1 MGKSEPAGGIQA
13 DVPLITS
20 LQNARI
26 KHVAKLAKRRVRD
39 QFRQTVVEGAREISR
54 ALACGIIP
62 DEAFVCPQLLP
73 DNPTAQAAFE
83 HLNVLAANQITN
95 LFHVTPE
102 VFARMAYRGESGGML
117 LVIPYQRHTLGI
129 LPERRPQFL
138 ALIEGVEK
146 PGNLGAILRTA
157 DAAGIDG
164 VIVCATAEQPRTD
177 VHNPNVI
184 RASLGTIFSVPVVEV
199 DTEEALTWLQENHI
213 RIVAATP
220 DASLPYT
227 ACAMTGSTAVALGSE
242 AHGLSERLLQA
253 ADIAVTIPMFGIAD
267 SLNLAT
273 STALMLYEVVRQRG
287 TEEES

>member
-1 MGKSEPAGGIQA
+1 
-13 DVPLITS
+13 VPLITS
-20 LQNARI
+20 LQNSRV

-62 DEAFVCPQLLP
+62 GEAFVCPQLLP
-73 DNPTAQAAFE
+73 DNPTAQAAFQ
-83 HLNVLAANQITN
+83 HLNVLSANHITD
-95 LFHVTPE
+95 LVHVTPE

-117 LVIPYQRHTLGI
+117 LVIPYQRHTFGV
-129 LPERRPQFL
+129 LPESRPRFL

-157 DAAGIDG
+157 DAAGVDG
-164 VIVCATAEQPRTD
+164 VIVCATAEQPTTD

-199 DTEEALTWLQENHI
+199 DTEDALTWLQKNHV

-220 DASLPYT
+220 DASLAYT
-227 ACAMTGSTAVALGSE
+227 ACVMTGPTAVALGSE

-253 ADIAVTIPMFGIAD
+253 ADITVTIPMFGIAD

-273 STALMLYEVVRQRG
+273 STALMLYEVVRQRA
-287 TEEES
+287 TEEKT

>member
-1 MGKSEPAGGIQA
+1 M
-13 DVPLITS
+13 PLITS

-26 KHVAKLAKRRVRD
+26 KHVAKLTKRRVRD
-39 QFRQTVVEGAREISR
+39 ESRQTVVEGAREISR
-54 ALACGIIP
+54 ALACGVIP

-73 DNPTAQAAFE
+73 DDPTAKAAFE
-83 HLNVLAANQITN
+83 HLNLLFANHVID

-117 LVIPYQRHTLGI
+117 LVIPYQPHTFGV
-129 LPERRPQFL
+129 LPEKNPRFL

-164 VIVCATAEQPRTD
+164 VLVCSDTEQPTTD

-184 RASLGTIFSVPVVEV
+184 RASLGTLFSVPVVV
-199 DTEEALTWLQENHI
+199 TDTESAVTWLHDNGV
-213 RIVAATP
+213 RIVAARP
-220 DASLPYT
+220 GASRVYS
-227 ACAMTGSTAVALGSE
+227 ACDMTGPTAVALGSE

-253 ADIAVTIPMFGIAD
+253 ADISVTIPMYGMAD

-273 STALMLYEVVRQRG
+273 STALMLYEVVRQRAI
-287 TEEES
+287 ER